1 MNTLPDALVR
11 AGEPCSHPT
20 PPLPHLK
27 LDNIALNSHNIPERK
42 REYVEF
48 KALIRSERSQLWPRL
63 SELTSAPPT
72 PAWPS
77 WRAVSPRSYLMKKG
91 DAPRLPSSASPKPA
105 SGWSDRWPGDR
116 PSPIPRTRSL

>member
-48 KALIRSERSQLWPRL
+48 KALIEVKG
-63 SELTSAPPT
+63 A
-72 PAWPS
+72 
-77 WRAVSPRSYLMKKG
+77 SYG
-91 DAPRLPSSASPKPA
+91 QDYRN
-105 SGWSDRWPGDR
+105 
-116 PSPIPRTRSL
+116 

>member
-72 PAWPS
+72 
-77 WRAVSPRSYLMKKG
+77 
-91 DAPRLPSSASPKPA
+91 
-105 SGWSDRWPGDR
+105 DRK
-116 PSPIPRTRSL
+116 STRSELQSLAYLVCRLLLEKKKQTK